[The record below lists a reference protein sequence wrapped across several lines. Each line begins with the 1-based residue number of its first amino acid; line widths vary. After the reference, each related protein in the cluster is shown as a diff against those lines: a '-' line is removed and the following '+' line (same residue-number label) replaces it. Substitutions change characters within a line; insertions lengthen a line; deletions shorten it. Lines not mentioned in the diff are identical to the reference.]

1 MEFLKHLGFGTLGGL
16 ILNVMPCVFPVL
28 FFKLSRLV
36 EHADEASGAL
46 RRDALAYLGGTW
58 IAFGA
63 FAIGVIALKAAG
75 ETVGWGM
82 HMQNPGFVAALVVL
96 LFVFGLNALGVF
108 ELRVG
113 FSGGGPT
120 HGWKASFV
128 DGLLITLVSTPCS
141 APFLGGAAAAALAE
155 EAAWY
160 ETLTLFWSVGF
171 GLALPVILIGF
182 IPALNR
188 RLPRPGAWMNT
199 FKALTGFTLI
209 GAAVWLFATFDAQ
222 VSPAASQGFLY
233 FLLALGFALWALAHY
248 EELGWHGTRRH
259 LGRFG
264 SVAIV
269 VAAAVI
275 FLRFDPPAAAADSG
289 AALSAVR
296 AAVKPSVDGE
306 RIAWTPFSAE
316 IKTTVL
322 AQGRPIFVDY
332 TADWCA
338 SCKTFEKTHIE
349 TAAIRALLGE
359 TLILAAKADLTRQ
372 DDALWTELAALGRSA
387 LPAYVIYNPD
397 GTHDLLPEGPPLGL
411 ADRLRAV
418 SQRFPP
424 ATFRVGALGAIN

>member
-36 EHADEASGAL
+36 EHADEAPGRL
-46 RRDALAYLGGTW
+46 RQDAVAYLAGTW
-58 IAFGA
+58 VAFGA
-63 FAIGVIALKAAG
+63 FAGFVIALKAAG

-113 FSGGGPT
+113 FSGSGPT

-141 APFLGGAAAAALAE
+141 APFLGGAAAAALAD

-171 GLALPVILIGF
+171 GLALPVLLIGF

-188 RLPRPGAWMNT
+188 LLPRPGAWMTT

-209 GAAVWLFATFDAQ
+209 GAAVWLFETFAAQ
-222 VSPAASQGFLY
+222 VSGEAAQGFLY
-233 FLLALGFALWALAHY
+233 FLLALGFALWALSHY
-248 EELGWHGTRRH
+248 EELGWHGLRRNV
-259 LGRFG
+259 GRFG
-264 SVAIV
+264 SLAVVV
-269 VAAAVI
+269 VAGLV
-275 FLRFDPPAAAADSG
+275 FLRFDPPAAAADTG
-289 AALSAVR
+289 AALAAVR
-296 AAVKPSVDGE
+296 ATVAPSVKDG
-306 RIAWTPFSAE
+306 RIAWTPFSTEVKA
-316 IKTTVL
+316 TVL

-349 TAAIRALLGE
+349 TEAIRALLGE

-372 DDALWTELAALGRSA
+372 DDALWDELAKLGRSA
-387 LPAYVIYNPD
+387 LPAYVIYRPD
-397 GTHDLLPEGPPLGL
+397 GSHELLPEGPPLEL
-411 ADRLRAV
+411 AEKLRAV
-418 SQRFPP
+418 SAQFPP
-424 ATFRVGALGAIN
+424 ASFRAGEAVN